1 MYEDGLLDDIDLR
14 KMEPA
19 SYSIT
24 IRPNDSINGK
34 GRAIVVGILAFM
46 SFAVAI
52 AFGLIGAWMVLP
64 FAGLELVGVAYAF
77 YYIHCHA
84 NDFERITIEGD
95 AFKVVKSS
103 YKQQK
108 EFSFNRYWVK
118 VITKILPCGD
128 ELLFLSVH
136 GKELEFGARFMNSE
150 QRILLA
156 KQLKLYVSGGF

>member
-1 MYEDGLLDDIDLR
+1 MQPEN
-14 KMEPA
+14 
-19 SYSIT
+19 YSII
-24 IRPNDSINGK
+24 IRPNNSISGK
-34 GRAIVVGILAFM
+34 GRLLVVGIIALM

-84 NDFERITIEGD
+84 NDFESITIEGD
-95 AFKVVKSS
+95 AFKVVKNS

-136 GKELEFGARFMNSE
+136 GKELEFGGHYMNSQ

-156 KQLKLYVSGGF
+156 KQLKQYVGGAF

>member
-1 MYEDGLLDDIDLR
+1 MQPET
-14 KMEPA
+14 
-19 SYSIT
+19 YSIT
-24 IRPNDSINGK
+24 IRPNNSITGK
-34 GRAIVVGILAFM
+34 GRSIVVGILAFM

-64 FAGLELVGVAYAF
+64 FAGLELIAVAYAF

-84 NDFERITIEGD
+84 NDFESITIEGD

-103 YKQQK
+103 YNQKQ

-118 VITKILPCGD
+118 VVTKILPCGD

-136 GKELEFGARFMNSE
+136 GKELEFGGRFMNSE
-150 QRILLA
+150 QRMVLA
-156 KQLKLYVSGGF
+156 KQLKLYVGSGF